1 MLKEVAT
8 IREHV
13 LRAMLC
19 GSRVTCRP
27 APTDTDQDVIV
38 LVRHI
43 ESSACKVP
51 MPDQTEALAELGAMC
66 GALARDS
73 WTYGGSGDQDDDFES
88 WTKGD
93 INLILTADEAFYNR
107 FVAATTVCARLN
119 LLDKDDRKA
128 LFRSVLYS
136 EPCYHPGPNG
146 LELEQE
152 MPF

>member
-38 LVRHI
+38 LVRQI

-51 MPDQTEALAELGAMC
+51 MPEQTKALAEFGKMRF
-66 GALARDS
+66 ALLAEG
-73 WTYGGSGDQDDDFES
+73 WVYGGSGDQDDEFES
-88 WTKGD
+88 WTNGD
-93 INLILTADEAFYNR
+93 INLILTADEDFYNR

-128 LFRSVLYS
+128 MFRAVLYS
-136 EPCYHPGPNG
+136 EPCYYPGPDG
-146 LELEQE
+146 LEFEQE

>member
-1 MLKEVAT
+1 MLKEVAK
-8 IREHV
+8 IRDHV

-43 ESSACKVP
+43 EPTKACGSTAYARLYGDL
-51 MPDQTEALAELGAMC
+51 MAEGWVL
-66 GALARDS
+66 
-73 WTYGGSGDQDDDFES
+73 GGSGEQDDEFES

-93 INLILTADEAFYNR
+93 INLILTSQEDFYNR

-119 LLDKDDRKA
+119 VLDKEDRKA
-128 LFRSVLYS
+128 IFRSTLYS
-136 EPCYHPGPNG
+136 EACYNPGENG
-146 LELEQE
+146 LEIERE

>member
-1 MLKEVAT
+1 MLKEVEA

-38 LVRHI
+38 LVREI
-43 ESSACKVP
+43 ESTIVKFGVP
-51 MPDQTEALAELGAMC
+51 VGAAAYASMH
-66 GALARDS
+66 GDLLNGG
-73 WTYGGSGDQDDDFES
+73 WYLGGSGDQDDDFES

-93 INLILTADEAFYNR
+93 INLILTADEVFYNR

-119 LLDKDDRKA
+119 LLGKEDRKA

-136 EPCYHPGPNG
+136 EPCYYPGPNG